1 MKIHNKVLLVE
12 DDRDFA
18 TLIGDFLASK
28 GFELITAFDAPGA
41 FDALEKHNPCLVL
54 LDLVIPG
61 GSAFEICRQASEG
74 TGRKNGVPVIV
85 LSSKTSLE
93 AKIRSF
99 MSGALRY
106 LTKPFDLEDLSD
118 SISMVMSRTMR
129 TPMAM

>member
-41 FDALEKHNPCLVL
+41 FDALEKHNPSLVL

-61 GSAFEICRQASEG
+61 GSAFEICRRASEG
-74 TGRKNGVPVIV
+74 AGRGEGVPVIV

-93 AKIRSF
+93 AKIKCF
-99 MSGALRY
+99 MNGALRY
-106 LTKPFDLEDLSD
+106 LTKPFDLEDLSE
-118 SISMVMSRTMR
+118 SISAVMYRKAQSK
-129 TPMAM
+129 MAM